1 MLELIK
7 VKYDQ
12 DIKKQLEKG
21 FINATD
27 MFHAQYVEQKYK
39 LEKPKEERI
48 IELGAVLFENG
59 QAVQKF
65 NTLVN
70 AEVEVSEFISNL
82 THITNEMLENQ
93 PREEK
98 AYKMFQEFMKEALQG
113 EVLVCAHNAQF
124 DMSFLKKTFDRLQLT
139 GKICYVDTLQLSR
152 KYIHGPYNYKQGT
165 IAHYLHIKNENAH
178 RAYDDA
184 YVCGQILNH
193 IVKGSF
199 Q

>member
-12 DIKKQLEKG
+12 DIKKQLEKR
-21 FINATD
+21 FIALMLNNRFKSKGGKNYRT
-27 MFHAQYVEQKYK
+27 
-39 LEKPKEERI
+39 R
-48 IELGAVLFENG
+48 AVLFENG

-98 AYKMFQEFMKEALQG
+98 AYEMFQEFMKVALEG
-113 EVLVCAHNAQF
+113 KVIVCAHNAKF
-124 DMSFLKKTFDRLQLT
+124 DMSF
-139 GKICYVDTLQLSR
+139 
-152 KYIHGPYNYKQGT
+152 
-165 IAHYLHIKNENAH
+165 
-178 RAYDDA
+178 
-184 YVCGQILNH
+184 
-193 IVKGSF
+193 
-199 Q
+199 

>member
-1 MLELIK
+1 MLELVK

-12 DIKKQLEKG
+12 EVKKQLEKR
-21 FINATD
+21 FIAFD
-27 MFHAQYVEQKYK
+27 VETTGLNPQK
-39 LEKPKEERI
+39 ERI

-82 THITNEMLENQ
+82 THITNKMLENQ
-93 PREEK
+93 PNEIE
-98 AYKMFQEFMKEALQG
+98 AYAMFQEFMKEALQG
-113 EVLVCAHNAQF
+113 NIIVCAHNAKF
-124 DMSFLKKTFDRLQLT
+124 DMSFLKVTFDRLQLT

-152 KYIHGPYNYKQGT
+152 KYINGPYTYKQGT
-165 IAHYLHIKNENAH
+165 IAPYLHTKNENAH
-178 RAYDDA
+178 RAYADA

-199 Q
+199 

>member
-7 VKYDQ
+7 VKYHK
-12 DIKKQLEKG
+12 DIKKQLEKR
-21 FINATD
+21 FIAFD
-27 MFHAQYVEQKYK
+27 VETTG
-39 LEKPKEERI
+39 LNPKEERI

-124 DMSFLKKTFDRLQLT
+124 DMSFLKETFDRLQLT

-193 IVKGSF
+193 IVKGAVKKPNLLD
-199 Q
+199 

>member
-1 MLELIK
+1 MI
-7 VKYDQ
+7 
-12 DIKKQLEKG
+12 
-21 FINATD
+21 
-27 MFHAQYVEQKYK
+27 
-39 LEKPKEERI
+39 
-48 IELGAVLFENG
+48 LFENG

-98 AYKMFQEFMKEALQG
+98 AYEMFQEFMKKKKNPKNNIVALEG
-113 EVLVCAHNAQF
+113 KVIVCAHNAKF
-124 DMSFLKKTFDRLQLT
+124 DMSFLKETFDRLQLT

-178 RAYDDA
+178 RADTDINML
-184 YVCGQILNH
+184 CFRQILNH
-193 IVKGSF
+193 IVKGF
-199 Q
+199 FNKLPLMYNFIE

>member
-12 DIKKQLEKG
+12 DIKNQLEKR
-21 FINATD
+21 FIAFD
-27 MFHAQYVEQKYK
+27 VETTG
-39 LEKPKEERI
+39 LNPKEERI

-82 THITNEMLENQ
+82 THITNEMLKNQ

-124 DMSFLKKTFDRLQLT
+124 DMSFLKKTFDR
-139 GKICYVDTLQLSR
+139 LQLSR

>member
-12 DIKKQLEKG
+12 DIKNQLEKR
-21 FINATD
+21 FIAFD
-27 MFHAQYVEQKYK
+27 VETTG
-39 LEKPKEERI
+39 LNPKEERI

-82 THITNEMLENQ
+82 IHITNEMLENQ

-98 AYKMFQEFMKEALQG
+98 AYKMFQEFMKEAL
-113 EVLVCAHNAQF
+113 
-124 DMSFLKKTFDRLQLT
+124 
-139 GKICYVDTLQLSR
+139 
-152 KYIHGPYNYKQGT
+152 QGT

-199 Q
+199 

>member
-12 DIKKQLEKG
+12 DIKNQLEKR
-21 FINATD
+21 FIAFD
-27 MFHAQYVEQKYK
+27 VETTG
-39 LEKPKEERI
+39 LNPKEERI

-98 AYKMFQEFMKEALQG
+98 AYEMFQEFMKEALEG
-113 EVLVCAHNAQF
+113 KVIVCAHNAKF
-124 DMSFLKKTFDRLQLT
+124 DMSFLKETFDRLQLT
-139 GKICYVDTLQLSR
+139 GKNLLCRYLTIIKKVYSWTL
-152 KYIHGPYNYKQGT
+152 
-165 IAHYLHIKNENAH
+165 
-178 RAYDDA
+178 
-184 YVCGQILNH
+184 
-193 IVKGSF
+193 
-199 Q
+199 

>member
-12 DIKKQLEKG
+12 DIKNQLEKR
-21 FINATD
+21 FIAFD
-27 MFHAQYVEQKYK
+27 VETTG
-39 LEKPKEERI
+39 LNPKEERI

-93 PREEK
+93 PRE
-98 AYKMFQEFMKEALQG
+98 
-113 EVLVCAHNAQF
+113 
-124 DMSFLKKTFDRLQLT
+124 
-139 GKICYVDTLQLSR
+139 ICYVDTLQLSR
-152 KYIHGPYNYKQGT
+152 KYIQGPYNYKQGT

-199 Q
+199 

>member
-12 DIKKQLEKG
+12 DIKKQLEKR
-21 FINATD
+21 FIAFD
-27 MFHAQYVEQKYK
+27 VETTG
-39 LEKPKEERI
+39 LNPKEERI

-59 QAVQKF
+59 Q
-65 NTLVN
+65 
-70 AEVEVSEFISNL
+70 
-82 THITNEMLENQ
+82 ENQ

-178 RAYDDA
+178 RAYA